1 MGKKWIWDLLASKDP
16 MYAAISVSTEEQERI
31 KTIPQIELILS
42 FISDGTVLDAGCG
55 YGRIAKYLLPR
66 KNFDAYIGIDLSEV
80 MLQRFLNLSQ
90 KFKGSTPIYL
100 IRSPLESIPLKSES
114 CDNIITI
121 AVLLHCSRKSVHRI
135 INEFYR
141 ILKPGGRLIAL
152 VSFPNIY
159 TFSGFQGLCYE
170 ALLAALG
177 KASINGPVRYWTKS
191 SIVKMF
197 VNFSQVKILYNGF
210 NLIPKSIL
218 GLPEPINRIYRQL
231 IHDKLS
237 PFLYTLLPDRL
248 RKLFCMHYDIL
259 AIK

>member
-90 KFKGSTPIYL
+90 KFKGSTPI
-100 IRSPLESIPLKSES
+100 
-114 CDNIITI
+114 
-121 AVLLHCSRKSVHRI
+121 

-141 ILKPGGRLIAL
+141 ILKLGGRLIAL

-218 GLPEPINRIYRQL
+218 VLPEPINRIYRQL

>member
-90 KFKGSTPIYL
+90 KFKGSTPI
-100 IRSPLESIPLKSES
+100 
-114 CDNIITI
+114 
-121 AVLLHCSRKSVHRI
+121 

-141 ILKPGGRLIAL
+141 ILKLGGRLIAL